1 MPGLA
6 VTPPPLLLILLPP
19 PPPGSFIAVCT
30 VTSGVR
36 SYEQMAVV
44 AVAATQWYRLDCEC
58 DRTVSVAVA
67 DWAMGVGDV
76 ADGC

>member
-1 MPGLA
+1 
-6 VTPPPLLLILLPP
+6 
-19 PPPGSFIAVCT
+19 
-30 VTSGVR
+30 
-36 SYEQMAVV
+36 MAVV

-76 ADGC
+76 ADVC